1 MDKNE
6 IIYCLKYIHA
16 ICLLPYVASD
26 ARRRRAPL
34 LVVNKGTLVTYSWQ
48 NTLEPEITLAL

>member
-1 MDKNE
+1 MDKNDK
-6 IIYCLKYIHA
+6 IYCLKYIHA

-34 LVVNKGTLVTYSWQ
+34 LVRQY
-48 NTLEPEITLAL
+48 ALDIRYT